1 MTTTQSPDEALR
13 ERLQSLLQSAMPE
26 DVMKVAR
33 RKIDDVFDEISD
45 RFWRWIKDEMASELA
60 SYAADMAKEIV
71 EEIIA
76 GDEDKLRR
84 LLRCK
89 EGEYT
94 GRDGDHFVSDNDGKL
109 YEVHAL
115 RMRRRIVDAY
125 PDLLKNERI
134 LDLEDQVRGLV
145 KQVTDLRAEL
155 ERERSR

>member
-1 MTTTQSPDEALR
+1 MTTPQSPDEALR
-13 ERLQSLLQSAMPE
+13 DRLQSLLKSAMPE
-26 DVMKVAR
+26 EVMNVAR
-33 RKIDDVFDEISD
+33 RQIDDVFDEISD
-45 RFWRWIKDEMASELA
+45 RFWRWVKDNMADELA
-60 SYAADMAKEIV
+60 GYARDMAKEII
-71 EEIIA
+71 EAIIA
-76 GDEDKLRR
+76 GDEDGLRR

-89 EGEYT
+89 EGGYT

-115 RMRRRIVDAY
+115 QMRRRIVDAY